1 VRINRATTTEN
12 SPLFYTLKIRAPR
25 FEPSQQTLP
34 PQLTPSRL
42 PRVTWKLLLSAAV
55 FPPWH
60 GS

>member
-1 VRINRATTTEN
+1 MLSDDV
-12 SPLFYTLKIRAPR
+12 YTLKIRAPR